1 MTLVFEGCYPERLK
15 VWVPA
20 FRNKDI
26 MEDTLRALGQI
37 LLKAVPTFLLV
48 VFLHFYL
55 KKMFFQPLEK
65 VLRQRF
71 EATEGAR
78 KLADQALARASAR
91 TAEYEAAIRAAR
103 SEIYQSQEQF
113 YKQLQESQSAQI
125 AAARQAAEEG
135 VLAARAQLARD
146 VEAAKLSL
154 TQSAES
160 LASEIADTILRGNAA

>member
-1 MTLVFEGCYPERLK
+1 
-15 VWVPA
+15 
-20 FRNKDI
+20 

-71 EATEGAR
+71 EVTEGAR

-154 TQSAES
+154 AQSAES
-160 LASEIADTILRGNAA
+160 LAAEIADTILRGNAA

>member
-1 MTLVFEGCYPERLK
+1 
-15 VWVPA
+15 
-20 FRNKDI
+20 

-55 KKMFFQPLEK
+55 KKMFFQPLER

-78 KLADQALARASAR
+78 KLAEQALERASAR

-103 SEIYQSQEQF
+103 SELYQAQEKF

-125 AAARQAAEEG
+125 AAARQSAEAGIHE
-135 VLAARAQLARD
+135 AKAQLADD
-146 VEAAKLSL
+146 VKAAKLSL
-154 TQSAES
+154 AQTSEA
-160 LASEIADTILRGNAA
+160 LANEIADTILRGHAA